1 MRRRDQVRYWCI
13 AAAALI
19 GLWSAVAPAQ
29 RHDSVVLIVN
39 AKSEIVYLSSV
50 EVRKLFTGL
59 PVMRGGHQ
67 LRALRNES
75 DTLLDQVFLQN
86 IVSMSEP
93 TYERRVRALAK
104 QQGRVPMPAV
114 HSTHDLLQSL
124 AGDTSVVSFAW
135 ASEVSAERGV
145 RVLGVLW
152 QD

>member
-1 MRRRDQVRYWCI
+1 
-13 AAAALI
+13 
-19 GLWSAVAPAQ
+19 
-29 RHDSVVLIVN
+29 
-39 AKSEIVYLSSV
+39 
-50 EVRKLFTGL
+50 
-59 PVMRGGHQ
+59 MRGGHQ
-67 LRALRNES
+67 LRVLRNES

-114 HSTHDLLQSL
+114 RSTHDLLKSI
-124 AGDTSVVSFAW
+124 ADDTSVVSFAW
-135 ASEVSAERGV
+135 ASEVSAERGI